1 MWRRYHKTL
10 PVGMF
15 VFTPG
20 TLGGGSTQIE
30 GYAPVMATMT
40 ILTIPS
46 LLVFLLLQRYFIEG
60 ATTTGVK
67 G

>member
-1 MWRRYHKTL
+1 
-10 PVGMF
+10 MF

-30 GYAPVMATMT
+30 GYAPAMAAMT

-46 LLVFLLLQRYFIEG
+46 LLVFLLLQRHFIEG